1 MKTLFRLVSLV
12 GLALI
17 PRTAGAQLVT
27 GSSVTPEEALIEHF
41 KGQNVEVSNITFS
54 GELSQIG
61 SFNSAA
67 SNVGIGSGIV
77 LASGDVEVAIGPNDA
92 GRCRPGRRET
102 QAAEMST

>member
-54 GELSQIG
+54 GNLSQIG

-67 SNVGIGSGIV
+67 SNVGIGSGII

-92 GRCRPGRRET
+92 GRCRPGRREFR
-102 QAAEMST
+102 QR